1 MYKLYNVS
9 EIIARNGQCKRKE
22 KVLWREIVK
31 VDIKINVLNILKKLF
46 LTFETMI
53 L

>member
-22 KVLWREIVK
+22 KILWREI
-31 VDIKINVLNILKKLF
+31 DIKINVLNILKKLF